1 MLEMLLQ
8 KFANPR
14 IGAERLSIA
23 KILSDVPGGATTYDT
38 PYEFTKRLMKA
49 GAKHSSSMDPL
60 HADDQT
66 VDLYAE
72 DGDITVELELTNLTE
87 SEKALIGG
95 QTMVAGVRSP
105 GPNDVKPYFCVMWK
119 SKKRD
124 GTYKFYKILKVMLKE
139 SDETS
144 ETKKEKAT
152 PQTDTLSGMGIQRLS
167 DGLRKRVADES
178 DTTWVSGTGSGWFT
192 TGDITP
198 DTTPP
203 TVTVV
208 PADAATNQLATVNV
222 VWTFDEAI
230 QPALATDA
238 NFTLTKADGT
248 AVAGA
253 VTINTLNTI
262 VTFNPTAS
270 LDASG
275 VYIAFAS
282 KNIKDMSGNALA
294 ANSVTNFTVS
304 A

>member
-1 MLEMLLQ
+1 L
-8 KFANPR
+8 ANSR
-14 IGAERLSIA
+14 IGAEQLTLA
-23 KILSDVPGGATTYDT
+23 KLLTDPAGGTATYDT
-38 PYEFTKRLMKA
+38 PFALTKKLMKI
-49 GAKHSSSMDPL
+49 GVKNKTSQDPQY
-60 HADDQT
+60 ADDQT
-66 VDLYAE
+66 VDVYTE
-72 DGDITVELELTNLTE
+72 DGDVTLDIDITDLTVDE
-87 SEKALIGG
+87 MALIMG
-95 QTMVAGVRSP
+95 QTMVAGVRT
-105 GPNDVKPYFCVMWK
+105 PNPATDVRPYFCVSWK
-119 SKKRD
+119 SKKRN
-124 GTYKFYKILKVMLKE
+124 GNYKYYKVLKVIFTE
-139 SDETS
+139 PDEDF
-144 ETKKEKAT
+144 ETRKEKST
-152 PQTDTLSGMGIQRLS
+152 PQTDKISGMGIQRIS
-167 DGLRKRVADES
+167 DGLRKRIADADSATYVA
-178 DTTWVSGTGSGWFT
+178 GTGSAWFT

-248 AVAGA
+248 AVVGV

-262 VTFNPTAS
+262 VTLNPTAS

-282 KNIKDMSGNALA
+282 KNIKDMSGNAMA